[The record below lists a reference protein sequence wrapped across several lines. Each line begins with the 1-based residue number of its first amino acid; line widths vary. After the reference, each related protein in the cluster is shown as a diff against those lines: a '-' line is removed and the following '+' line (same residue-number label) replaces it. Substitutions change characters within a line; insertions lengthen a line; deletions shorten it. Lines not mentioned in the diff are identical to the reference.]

1 MLSVPYAAQIDDG
14 ACLPACAQM
23 VLAYLGRSVKQAQ
36 LIRLLGTTD
45 AGTPF
50 SRLRLLSQFGIEVD
64 LHTDGTLA
72 ELRGRLPAIVALHS
86 DWLSDQ
92 QVTGQH
98 AVVIVAM
105 DDSNVTV
112 LDPAKDKNPVQLS
125 NDEFL
130 AAWIEM
136 DSVFAVFHPYI

>member
-1 MLSVPYAAQIDDG
+1 MLPVPYVAQINDG

-23 VLAYLGRSVKQAQ
+23 VLAYLGLEVKQTQ

-50 SRLRLLSQFGIEVD
+50 SRLRLLSQFGIKVD
-64 LHTDGTLA
+64 LRVNATLA
-72 ELRGRLPAIVALHS
+72 ELREHLPVIVALHS

-92 QVTGQH
+92 QATGQH
-98 AVVIVAM
+98 AVIIVAM
-105 DDSNVTV
+105 GDNSVTV
-112 LDPAKDKNPVQLS
+112 LDPAQDENPMQLS
-125 NDEFL
+125 RDEFL

-136 DSVFAVFHPYI
+136 DSIFATLRS